1 MLVRT
6 YRYGEYLLASCMD
19 AAHVHRAFYH
29 TGYCLG
35 GVIVKRLAD
44 IILLSVFHVVEMVR
58 KSEILSCCLFLDDGS
73 V

>member
-1 MLVRT
+1 M
-6 YRYGEYLLASCMD
+6 
-19 AAHVHRAFYH
+19 
-29 TGYCLG
+29 
-35 GVIVKRLAD
+35 KRLAD